1 MNCIKIGNNKI
12 GIDYKPYII
21 VEACVNHQGNLDIAK
36 KMIFFAKKVG
46 AQCIKFQHHIVSEE
60 MLEKNIPKSSNFKK
74 PLSKVIEDTNFSLKQ
89 HRYLK
94 KLCEKIGI
102 EYLCTPF
109 SIKAAKQLNSIKVKA
124 FKTGSGE
131 LTNLPFIDYI
141 ARIGKPMIV
150 STGMSLP
157 DEIDETV
164 KLIKKY
170 KTPLAITH
178 CISAYPCP
186 YDIMNLNFISELSKK
201 YKIPVGLS
209 DHTPSIYNALGAV
222 SLGASIIEKHFTFD
236 KNRNGFDHK
245 ISLDFKGMKNL
256 VNNIIET
263 EKIIN
268 VNKSFLKTVEGN
280 RKTFIRVLVA
290 NKKILKGRRLNEKN
304 LSIKRVRDNNNG
316 LSPSHYDSLLGKL
329 VRKTYKKDEVISKIE
344 LKND

>member
-236 KNRNGFDHK
+236 KKLPGPDHK
-245 ISLDFKGMKNL
+245 SSINSDELNMLVEGSEANFLARGNKKKIFNEEKEIIKWARESVVSIKEIKKGDVLNLENISTKRPSPKKNQIPASKFKYQLGKKAIKNIKKDSILKFKDFK
-256 VNNIIET
+256 
-263 EKIIN
+263 
-268 VNKSFLKTVEGN
+268 
-280 RKTFIRVLVA
+280 
-290 NKKILKGRRLNEKN
+290 
-304 LSIKRVRDNNNG
+304 
-316 LSPSHYDSLLGKL
+316 
-329 VRKTYKKDEVISKIE
+329 
-344 LKND
+344 